1 MTKIG
6 SIPEQILG
14 MITVQLLRGLEY
26 LHKHKKIIHRDMK
39 PQNILF
45 STNGAVKIADFGVS
59 GSIRNSFDCM

>member
-1 MTKIG
+1 MNAGSLGGILTKIG

-39 PQNILF
+39 P
-45 STNGAVKIADFGVS
+45 
-59 GSIRNSFDCM
+59 